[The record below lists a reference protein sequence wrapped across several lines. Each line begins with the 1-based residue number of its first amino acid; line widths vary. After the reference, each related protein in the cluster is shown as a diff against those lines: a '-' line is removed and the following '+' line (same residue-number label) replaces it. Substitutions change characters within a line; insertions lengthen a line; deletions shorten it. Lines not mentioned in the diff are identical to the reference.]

1 MTHLLSDLFRAGAD
15 DGCTSVV
22 LMCVLGGGGAADV
35 ISTTKSF
42 AGEEL
47 QADYDGTER
56 TEQSKFDAEN
66 AV

>member
-22 LMCVLGGGGAADV
+22 LVCVGGGAPADA

-42 AGEEL
+42 AGEGL
-47 QADYDGTER
+47 LGDDGTER
-56 TEQSKFDAEN
+56 TEESKFDA
-66 AV
+66 